1 MGCRPLERPSASD
14 RHARTGMQATTCLWS
29 FAPAEKGMKFTS
41 NQDQQIILGICIPP
55 ASSASSTVEEDSGPV
70 N

>member
-1 MGCRPLERPSASD
+1 
-14 RHARTGMQATTCLWS
+14 MQATTRLWS